1 MKFKLNPLVFAVR
14 RAMEELPRSVKLEKD
29 AQPPRK
35 IMARKK
41 PAYWNRNH
49 ITRLADALFP
59 TMLNEVHFPIGMDDR
74 ISLCKRAEAAQ
85 LTCFKEEER
94 GVITTE
100 RREKL
105 IAALN
110 YRYKRHLE
118 AQLQATTPTKA
129 EKAAVTVVD
138 NTANEM
144 GQVVGAYLSSDPEN
158 MKSFMTGLLSAFAS
172 K

>member
-1 MKFKLNPLVFAVR
+1 MKT
-14 RAMEELPRSVKLEKD
+14 
-29 AQPPRK
+29 
-35 IMARKK
+35 RKK

-59 TMLNEVHFPIGMDDR
+59 TMLNEVTFPIGMEDR

-110 YRYKRHLE
+110 YRYKKHME
-118 AQLQATTPTKA
+118 SQLQATAPA
-129 EKAAVTVVD
+129 AASAAAVKAVD
-138 NTANEM
+138 QTANEM
-144 GQVVGAYLSSDPEN
+144 GQVVGAYLSSDPEH
-158 MKSFMTGLLSAFAS
+158 MKSFMAGLLSAFAA